1 MSDEPEATGHG
12 GNGGHAEADED
23 LLEIPEID
31 DHIDLVLVPVD
42 GSPGSERSLAYASLV
57 AGATGARLV
66 VVVAYDPPIAI
77 RRKAGLLEVQHE
89 RTEMEQEASEL
100 AEEAVALLTARG
112 HSARGIVV
120 RGDPAEAIIEIA
132 ERESP
137 DLIVIGRRGLG
148 RLNGLLVGSVS
159 ERVARHADTPV
170 LLV

>member
-1 MSDEPEATGHG
+1 MSTNEPEIAVPGPDDEP
-12 GNGGHAEADED
+12 
-23 LLEIPEID
+23 LEIPEIGRGVER
-31 DHIDLVLVPVD
+31 VLIPVD
-42 GSPGSERSLAYASLV
+42 GSPGSERGMAYASLV
-57 AGATGARLV
+57 AELTGAELI

-89 RTEMEQEASEL
+89 RAEMEDEASEL
-100 AEEAVALLTARG
+100 AGEAVSLLTARG
-112 HSARGIVV
+112 HAARGIVV

-148 RLNGLLVGSVS
+148 RLKGLLVGSVS
-159 ERVARHADTPV
+159 ERVARHAEIPV